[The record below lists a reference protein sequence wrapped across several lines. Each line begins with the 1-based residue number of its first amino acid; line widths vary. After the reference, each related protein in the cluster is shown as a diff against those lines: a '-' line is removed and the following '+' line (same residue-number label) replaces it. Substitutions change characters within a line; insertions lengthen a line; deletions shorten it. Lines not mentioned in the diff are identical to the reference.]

1 VNILALDIGNTFTK
15 VALFKGQRVRWRASR
30 ATHALLNKTA
40 AREFI
45 DDIQAASTDIGS
57 IDALGASSVVP
68 DAAKVIVASME
79 RAYRQK
85 AVEVSATLT
94 LPFRVDYKTPTTLG
108 ADRLAV
114 VARASERYK
123 NAVIAINI
131 GTAITYD
138 VLISSSKTVGG
149 EATRRY
155 LGGLIVTGVGL
166 RAAALHRNTAQL
178 PMTHFQ
184 TMRSLIGTSTEA
196 CLAAGLY
203 FGVIAEISGIV
214 TRLKAD
220 LEKRGEKSITVFA
233 AGGDA
238 LHVAKAVNASEKV
251 IDAIEPDAVLRGV
264 RRLTELQVI

>member
-1 VNILALDIGNTFTK
+1 MNILAVDIGNTFTK
-15 VALFKGQRVRWRASR
+15 VALFKGRRVRWRASR
-30 ATHALLNKTA
+30 ATDMLLNKTTA
-40 AREFI
+40 QDFI

-85 AVEVSATLT
+85 AIEVSATLT
-94 LPFRVDYKTPTTLG
+94 LPFRVEYKTPTTLG

-114 VARASERYK
+114 VARASERYT

-138 VLISSSKTVGG
+138 ILMSNDKTVGG
-149 EATRRY
+149 GATRRY

-184 TMRSLIGTSTEA
+184 TMRSPIGASTEA

-203 FGVIAEISGIV
+203 FGVVAEMSGIV
-214 TRLKAD
+214 ARLKAD
-220 LEKRGEKSITVFA
+220 LKKRGEKSITVFA

-238 LHVAKAVNASEKV
+238 LHVAKAVNATEKV

-264 RRLTELQVI
+264 RRLTELQVM